1 LATNDSPRCLP
12 SVAPTVQ
19 TTQSCTVER

>member
-12 SVAPTVQ
+12 SVALTVQ
-19 TTQSCTVER
+19 STQSCTVER